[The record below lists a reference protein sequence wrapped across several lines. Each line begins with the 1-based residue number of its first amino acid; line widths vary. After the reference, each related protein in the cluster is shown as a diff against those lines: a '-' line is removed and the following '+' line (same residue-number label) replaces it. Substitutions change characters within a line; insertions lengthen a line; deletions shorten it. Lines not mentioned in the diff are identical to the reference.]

1 MKEYLTSPPVLV
13 APQEEED
20 LLLYISA
27 TPQVV
32 SAVLVAER
40 EEEEDSAAGAPS
52 HGAPVAVPGT
62 GTPGPEGVALART
75 MIPPLPEEVPP
86 RLEAAPTPDVKDPGA
101 SLGAPPT

>member
-1 MKEYLTSPPVLV
+1 M

-40 EEEEDSAAGAPS
+40 EEEEDGTAKAPNGGALAADLGP
-52 HGAPVAVPGT
+52 
-62 GTPGPEGVALART
+62 GTPGPEGVALARMMT
-75 MIPPLPEEVPP
+75 PPLPEEVPP
-86 RLEAAPTPDVKDPGA
+86 RLEAAPTPDVTDPVA